1 MNTPSLKS
9 RVINT
14 LIRHRHLLRGRLHRE
29 VFTMESSI
37 AEFRAQCEQSAA
49 RLSRLPPDV
58 RITPAAVGAIPAEW
72 LRPSG
77 VPEDKAILY
86 VHGGGYVSGSCAD
99 HRGFVASFAKR
110 LGYAALTYDY
120 RLAPE
125 HPYPAAVEDSL
136 AVYRSLLERFR
147 SEDILIAGE
156 SAGGGLTLALLFALK
171 KEGLPMPCAAVAIS
185 PWTDLTCSSPSYHAR
200 NARSVA
206 PKDSWTV
213 FANHYAAGQ
222 DRCDPL
228 MSPLFGDPSCF
239 PPLYIN
245 AGCDDELFDD
255 GEAFARQARE
265 AGVEVVFRAGEG
277 MIHCYPLLAPMF
289 REASEAMDEIARFAR
304 THLGGAGRAEHEEQG
319 A

>member
-1 MNTPSLKS
+1 MNRPSLKS
-9 RVINT
+9 RVINA

-58 RITPAAVGAIPAEW
+58 QITPATVGGIPAEW

-77 VPEDKAILY
+77 APEGKVILY
-86 VHGGGYVSGSCAD
+86 VHGGGYVSGSRAD
-99 HRGFVASFAKR
+99 HRGFVASFAIR

-213 FANHYAAGQ
+213 FANHYAADQ
-222 DRCDPL
+222 DRHDPR
-228 MSPLFGDPSCF
+228 MSPFFGDPTGL
-239 PPLYIN
+239 PPLLIN

-255 GEAFARQARE
+255 GEAFARLARE
-265 AGVEVVFRAGEG
+265 AGVELIFRAGEG

-289 REASEAMDEIARFAR
+289 REATEAMDEIARFAR
-304 THLGGAGRAEHEEQG
+304 THLGGAGRVGHEEQD

>member
-110 LGYAALTYDY
+110 LGYAALTYD
-120 RLAPE
+120 
-125 HPYPAAVEDSL
+125 
-136 AVYRSLLERFR
+136 
-147 SEDILIAGE
+147 
-156 SAGGGLTLALLFALK
+156 
-171 KEGLPMPCAAVAIS
+171 
-185 PWTDLTCSSPSYHAR
+185 
-200 NARSVA
+200 
-206 PKDSWTV
+206 
-213 FANHYAAGQ
+213 
-222 DRCDPL
+222 
-228 MSPLFGDPSCF
+228 
-239 PPLYIN
+239 
-245 AGCDDELFDD
+245 
-255 GEAFARQARE
+255 
-265 AGVEVVFRAGEG
+265 
-277 MIHCYPLLAPMF
+277 
-289 REASEAMDEIARFAR
+289 
-304 THLGGAGRAEHEEQG
+304 
-319 A
+319 